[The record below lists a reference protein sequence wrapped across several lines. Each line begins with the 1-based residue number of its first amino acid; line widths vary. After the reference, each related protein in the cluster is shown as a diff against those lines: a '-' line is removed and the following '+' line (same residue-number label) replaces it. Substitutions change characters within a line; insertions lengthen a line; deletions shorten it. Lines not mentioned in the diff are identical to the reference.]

1 MRVSDSIAYQMAE
14 WIVSLRRSAVPA
26 PVRNAARRATLDTL
40 GVMIAGS
47 ATALGQTA
55 ARMACTRYSSGHAT
69 VLAAKQPLNALG
81 AAFANGVAAHVLDF
95 DDNSY
100 AGFVHASAVIVPAA
114 LAVSQERDQ
123 GGTDYLLSYIAGAEC
138 EFALAA
144 SLGNTPYERG
154 WWTTSLFGATGACA
168 AACHALSLDVD
179 ATASALGLAVVASAG
194 TKAGFGSDAKPILVG
209 RTAEM
214 GVMYALLARDGV
226 QGPAY
231 AIEAANGL
239 AALVG
244 GDMLDS
250 EPFAALGTVW
260 QLQHPGIDTKRIPV
274 CLSSHAALDSL
285 REIIAEAQSADAITR
300 IVCDVPPIVVKN
312 LMYSQP
318 VNAQQAQFSMS
329 FALAA
334 ILVHGDLDLR
344 LLDAATLTSPAM
356 QTAMRRVE
364 MISSH
369 RWDDPALRQSAPEG
383 AWVRV
388 FFADGTNIERFRAM
402 PKGSAA
408 DPMST
413 AEIEAKFLACSI
425 PVLGADASSSLLTTL
440 NNLDELP
447 CVRHLFAGEK
457 PLTDPARGYKST
469 NRESP

>member
-1 MRVSDSIAYQMAE
+1 MRAPNSIAYQMAE

-26 PVRNAARRATLDTL
+26 TVREAAQRATLDTL
-40 GVMIAGS
+40 GVMIAGG

-55 ARMACTRYSSGHAT
+55 TRMACARYSSGHAT
-69 VLAAKQPLNALG
+69 VLTCQQPLNALG
-81 AAFANGVAAHVLDF
+81 AAFANGVAAHALDF

-114 LAVSQERDQ
+114 LAVSQEQ
-123 GGTDYLLSYIAGAEC
+123 NLNGSDYLLSYIAGAEC

-144 SLGNTPYERG
+144 SMGNAPYERG

-168 AACHALSLDVD
+168 AACHALRLDVD
-179 ATASALGLAVVASAG
+179 ATASALGLAAVASAG

-244 GDMLDS
+244 GEMFDS

-260 QLQHPGIDTKRIPV
+260 QLLHPGIDAKRIPV
-274 CLSSHAALDSL
+274 CLSSHAAVDSL
-285 REIIAEAQSADAITR
+285 KELIAEAQSADAITH

-318 VNAQQAQFSMS
+318 ENAQQAQFSMN

-334 ILVHGDLDLR
+334 ILVHGDLDVS
-344 LLDAATLTSPAM
+344 LLDAATVMSAAM

-364 MISSH
+364 MTSSP
-369 RWDDPALRQSAPEG
+369 RWDDPALRRSAPEG

-388 FFADGTNIERFRAM
+388 FFADGTHIERFRAM

-413 AEIEAKFLACSI
+413 AEIEAKFLGCST
-425 PVLGADASSSLLTTL
+425 PVLGAGASSKLLAAVNGLDQLQSL
-440 NNLDELP
+440 
-447 CVRHLFAGEK
+447 RRLFS
-457 PLTDPARGYKST
+457 D
-469 NRESP
+469 